1 MTMGFPH
8 TLRHPT
14 PGAESQESLASF
26 SVGCLEGFWLD
37 LKMEDVYPVHVV
49 ASLAQPPDPKQDGS
63 WVVGYSATKCLLKI

>member
-1 MTMGFPH
+1 MTMGSPH
-8 TLRHPT
+8 VLRHPT
-14 PGAESQESLASF
+14 PGADSQESLASF

-63 WVVGYSATKCLLKI
+63 WVAGSGI